1 MLARVIGDKLSVT
14 PATTLTGRVTKT
26 ETASD
31 GSVTYTV
38 AGAKLPVSKICVEGG
53 INTVAAPVPGTL
65 YRFYCD
71 SDCAVFA
78 VQLAH

>member
-14 PATTLTGRVTKT
+14 PATTLTGQVPKT
-26 ETASD
+26 ETALD

-38 AGAKLPVSKICVEGG
+38 AGAKLPVSTIRVEGA
-53 INTVAAPVPGTL
+53 IDTVPSPVPDTL
-65 YRFYCD
+65 YRFCCD

>member
-1 MLARVIGDKLSVT
+1 MLARVIGDMLNIT
-14 PATTLTGRVTKT
+14 PATTLTGQVPKT
-26 ETASD
+26 EIALD

-38 AGAKLPVSKICVEGG
+38 AGAKLPVSTIRVEGG
-53 INTVAAPVPGTL
+53 IDTVPAPVPDTL